1 MKHETNYDMMCPK
14 FEGAFKILGKRWNAL
29 IIRTLLGGE
38 HRFSELHAVI
48 PALSDRMLSERLRE
62 LEIEGIV
69 LRKVFVEI
77 PVRIEYSLSIKGKS
91 LKPALEEIQRWAE
104 TWHQQSN

>member
-1 MKHETNYDMMCPK
+1 MKHETNYDTMCPK
-14 FEGAFKILGKRWNAL
+14 FEAAFKILGKRWNAL

-38 HRFSELHAVI
+38 RRFSELHATI

-62 LEIEGIV
+62 LETEGVVI
-69 LRKVFVEI
+69 RKVFVEI
-77 PVRIEYSLSIKGKS
+77 PIRIEYSLSEKGRT

-104 TWHQQSN
+104 TWHEQSN

>member
-1 MKHETNYDMMCPK
+1 MCPK
-14 FEGAFKILGKRWNAL
+14 FEAAFKILGKRWNAL

-38 HRFSELHAVI
+38 RRFSELHATI

-62 LEIEGIV
+62 LETEGV
-69 LRKVFVEI
+69 VVRKVFVEI
-77 PVRIEYSLSIKGKS
+77 PIRIEYSLSEKGRT

-104 TWHQQSN
+104 TWHEQSN